1 MTEKDQSYTNP
12 EDSTEELISRAPEEG
27 SSHDPLIGKNIG
39 SCTIKRIIGSGG
51 MGVVYARRSPAI
63 L

>member
-1 MTEKDQSYTNP
+1 MTENDPDHTNP
-12 EDSTEELISRAPEEG
+12 EDPTEEFISPPPEEG
-27 SSHDPLIGKNIG
+27 SSQDPLIGKKIG